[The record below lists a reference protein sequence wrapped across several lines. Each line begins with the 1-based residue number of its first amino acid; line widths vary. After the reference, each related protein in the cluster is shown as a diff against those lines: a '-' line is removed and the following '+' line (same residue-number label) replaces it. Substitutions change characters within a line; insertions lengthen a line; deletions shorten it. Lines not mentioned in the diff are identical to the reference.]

1 MEPTNQQTMA
11 EVIRLQAQITSLRD
25 DLPKSLASAVA
36 EGVREVITD
45 DEMMHRFSRSLYE
58 ELASHAVNN
67 TSQWIGKRILTAAV
81 VALTTAGIIWLV
93 KTGALK

>member
-1 MEPTNQQTMA
+1 MEPTNAQTMA
-11 EVIRLQAQITSLRD
+11 EVMRLQAQITSLRD
-25 DLPKSLASAVA
+25 ELPRALAGAVA
-36 EGVREVITD
+36 EGVREGITD
-45 DEMMHRFSRSLYE
+45 DEMMHRFSRALYD

-93 KTGALK
+93 KSGALK

>member
-1 MEPTNQQTMA
+1 MEPTNAQTMQ
-11 EVIRLQAQITSLRD
+11 EVLRLQAQVESLKD
-25 DLPKSLASAVA
+25 NLPKALSSAVA
-36 EGVREVITD
+36 DGIREVVTD
-45 DEMMHRFSRSLYE
+45 DELMQKFSRALYD
-58 ELASHAVNN
+58 ELASHTVNG